1 MDLLQDERFHNRGL
15 HNFEGN
21 LTQPRHRWY
30 PFKEG
35 FSAELVSLAIRNIEN
50 HETDKLRILDPFSGS
65 GTTPVTAALHGH
77 EAHALE
83 VNPFCSF
90 ATRVKCLPR
99 VWREKPFSSR
109 LNNLL
114 SKARKDVRPCPLER
128 QSTFSSAGGSQK
140 WLFNDSVLRA
150 FSAVWRANNRI
161 GASYNPVFRL
171 AALRAAM
178 ACCNAKKDG
187 KALRY
192 YSDWQSRDYSAENFL
207 ENFRETATQFRIDT
221 ELARIA
227 DNSKIKVCTG
237 DSRSIMRR
245 LPASFFD
252 LLITSPPYLNSMD
265 YSDVY
270 RPELF
275 LGGFVTNNEDLS
287 RIRLRTVRS
296 HLQVN
301 WRGKI
306 DVTAKSLE
314 NPLAQLKNCEVL
326 WNAKLPKMVEAYFH
340 DMQRIFRHA
349 SRVLKPKAQA
359 WIVVSTSAYAGIH
372 IPVDLILA
380 EIATQT
386 EFELSGIY
394 VMRSLRAAGQQ
405 QSRLGAK
412 RLPLR
417 ESLIVL
423 RRK

>member
-1 MDLLQDERFHNRGL
+1 MVHRLLYLPENRR
-15 HNFEGN
+15 NIVWSPDAQ
-21 LTQPRHRWY
+21 LTVFLLVCGEP
-30 PFKEG
+30 
-35 FSAELVSLAIRNIEN
+35 SAENTFRQKGE
-50 HETDKLRILDPFSGS
+50 
-65 GTTPVTAALHGH
+65 
-77 EAHALE
+77 E
-83 VNPFCSF
+83 VK
-90 ATRVKCLPR
+90 KCYNEMR
-99 VWREKPFSSR
+99 HTHNSMTNVEKQ
-109 LNNLL
+109 LK
-114 SKARKDVRPCPLER
+114 KAEE
-128 QSTFSSAGGSQK
+128 
-140 WLFNDSVLRA
+140 
-150 FSAVWRANNRI
+150 
-161 GASYNPVFRL
+161 L
-171 AALRAAM
+171 AATEEVSAIQEPTEQESVATF
-178 ACCNAKKDG
+178 
-187 KALRY
+187 Y
-192 YSDWQSRDYSAENFL
+192 YSDWQSRNYSPENFL

-221 ELARIA
+221 ELAKIA
-227 DNSKIKVCTG
+227 DSSKIKVRTG
-237 DSRSIMRR
+237 DSRSIMRK

-275 LGGFVTNNEDLS
+275 LGGFVTSNEDLS
-287 RIRLRTVRS
+287 GIRLRTVRS

-340 DMQRIFRHA
+340 DMQKIFRHA

-359 WIVVSTSAYAGIH
+359 WIVVSTSAYAGIP

-386 EFELSGIY
+386 GFELSGIY

-405 QSRLGAK
+405 QTRLGTLG
-412 RLPLR
+412 LPLR

-423 RRK
+423 AKS